1 MTETH
6 VNVLCNGNSTGSINL
21 SVSGGTSPYTYVWSN
36 GATTQDISS
45 LAAGTYTV
53 TVTDS
58 KSCTATKSVIITAPP
73 VLSLSTTKV
82 NVSCNGGTNGS
93 IDLTVT
99 GGTSPYTYNW
109 TGGVTTQD
117 RSNLASGTYTVT
129 VTDANSCTKT
139 ISTTIT
145 QPSVLSLSK
154 TQVNVL
160 CNGNS
165 TGSIDLTVSGGT
177 SPYTYSWTGGVT
189 TQDRSNLAAGTYT
202 VTVTD
207 ANSCTKTISA
217 TITEPSVISLTKTVT
232 DVLCAGQSNGSID
245 LTVTGGSPGYKYTWS
260 NGATTE
266 DLSNK
271 AAGTYTVTV
280 TDANNC
286 TKTTSATIN
295 QPSVLTLSTTKTDA
309 TCGLSN
315 GSIDLTVTGGTS
327 PYTYNWTGGI
337 TTQDRTNLASGT
349 YTVTVTD
356 ANSCTKTI
364 SATVNNVGGPSV
376 SETHVDVLC
385 FGNSTGSIDISVSG
399 GTSPYTYN
407 WGGGVT
413 TQDRTNLAAGT
424 YTVTV
429 TDANSCTATK
439 SVTITEPPV
448 LSLSETNVDVLCN
461 GNSTGSIDLTV
472 TGGTSPYTYNWGGG
486 VTTQDRSNLAAGTY
500 TVTVTDANS
509 CTKTISATIT
519 QPAVLSLSET
529 NVDVLCNGNSTGSI
543 DLTVTG
549 GTSPYTYNWGGGVTT
564 QDRSSLAAG
573 TYTVTVTDANS
584 CTKTI
589 SATITEPSALSLST
603 TKTDATCGNSNGSID
618 LTVTGGTSPY
628 TYNWGGGITTQDRTN
643 LAAGTYTVTVTD
655 ANSCT
660 KTVSA
665 TVNNIGGPSLSETHV
680 NVLCFGNSTGSIDI
694 SVSGGTSP
702 YTYNWGGGITTQ
714 DRTNLAAGTYTVTVT
729 DANSCTATKSVTITE
744 PPVLSLS
751 ETNVD
756 VLCNGNST
764 GSIDLTVTGGTS
776 PYTYN
781 WGGGVTTQDRSS
793 LAAGTYTVTVTDA
806 NSCTKTISATITQPA
821 VLSLSETN
829 VDVLCNG
836 NSTGSIDLTVTG
848 GTSPYTYSW
857 TGGATTQDRTNLAA
871 GTYTVTVTDANSC
884 TKTISAT
891 ITEPSALSLSTT
903 KTDATC
909 GNSNGSIDLTV
920 TGGTSPYTYN
930 WGGGITTQDRTNL
943 AAGTYT
949 VTVTDANSCTKTVSA
964 TVNNIG
970 GPSLSETHVNVLCFG
985 NSTGSIDISV
995 SGGTS
1000 PFTYNWGGGITTQDR
1015 TNLAAGTYTVTVT
1028 DANSCTAT
1036 KSVTITE
1043 PPVLSL
1049 SETNVDVLCNGNST
1063 GSIDLTVTGGTSPY
1077 TYNWGGGV
1085 TTQDRTN
1092 LAAGT
1097 YTVTVTDANSC
1108 TKTIS
1113 ATITQP
1119 AVLSLS
1125 ETNVDVLCNG
1135 NSTGSIDLTVTG
1147 GTSPYT
1153 YSWTGGATTQD
1164 RTNLAAGTYTVT
1176 VTDAN
1181 SCTKT
1186 ISATITEPSALSLST
1201 TKTDATCGNSNGSID
1216 LTVTGGTS
1224 PYTYNWGG
1232 GITTQDRTN
1241 LARVLTR

>member
-1 MTETH
+1 MNALYTLVSSTLPFPKAMLIGCFALGIFSTPILSAQVQVIEPGAAPSAQEESAQSSTGEEVAATNGSLSGSPTPLQPAGANPSEPFVDAWYDFINNKDESGAFAETNCDCTDNLMTNGSFENGTNGWSWWNGSLVTGTYGAQCGANSGQFQHSGNGNKGGYYQDKTGIAVGETISLAVYAGQHEPQNFDAYVGFEFYKSDWTFISDEVVEVNGGLPGMSFYTLSAVVPTNTHYVRVIGYCNGNWLKTDGWCVTVPPTCDADITGLIFNKMDGGTDITITNGGTYNLSDIGSLYNLEAVVTTGSESAKFTVTGPTGGSNTENAEPYNHPSSGTAWSPAAGDYTVTVKLYSQDNLGGLLCDEFTISFTIQECDNVTNGGTIGSDQVACGVSSFDPAPLTNITFPTGGSGTIEYMWLKATASTCPPVGDPAWTTISGANLATYDPPSITASTCYMRCSRRAGCQDWDGESNRVSVVFNPGITLTETH

-165 TGSIDLTVSGGT
+165 TGSIDLTVTGGT

-245 LTVTGGSPGYKYTWS
+245 LTVTGGSPGYKYSWS

-327 PYTYNWTGGI
+327 PYTYNWGWRYHN
-337 TTQDRTNLASGT
+337 QDRTNLASGT

-356 ANSCTKTI
+356 ANSCTKTV
-364 SATVNNVGGPSV
+364 SATVNNIGGPSL

-407 WGGGVT
+407 WGGGV
-413 TQDRTNLAAGT
+413 
-424 YTVTV
+424 
-429 TDANSCTATK
+429 
-439 SVTITEPPV
+439 
-448 LSLSETNVDVLCN
+448 
-461 GNSTGSIDLTV
+461 
-472 TGGTSPYTYNWGGG
+472 
-486 VTTQDRSNLAAGTY
+486 
-500 TVTVTDANS
+500 
-509 CTKTISATIT
+509 
-519 QPAVLSLSET
+519 
-529 NVDVLCNGNSTGSI
+529 
-543 DLTVTG
+543 
-549 GTSPYTYNWGGGVTT
+549 
-564 QDRSSLAAG
+564 
-573 TYTVTVTDANS
+573 
-584 CTKTI
+584 
-589 SATITEPSALSLST
+589 
-603 TKTDATCGNSNGSID
+603 
-618 LTVTGGTSPY
+618 
-628 TYNWGGGITTQDRTN
+628 
-643 LAAGTYTVTVTD
+643 
-655 ANSCT
+655 
-660 KTVSA
+660 
-665 TVNNIGGPSLSETHV
+665 
-680 NVLCFGNSTGSIDI
+680 
-694 SVSGGTSP
+694 
-702 YTYNWGGGITTQ
+702 TTQ

-909 GNSNGSIDLTV
+909 GNSNGAIDLTV

-970 GPSLSETHVNVLCFG
+970 GPS
-985 NSTGSIDISV
+985 
-995 SGGTS
+995 
-1000 PFTYNWGGGITTQDR
+1000 
-1015 TNLAAGTYTVTVT
+1015 
-1028 DANSCTAT
+1028 
-1036 KSVTITE
+1036 
-1043 PPVLSL
+1043 
-1049 SETNVDVLCNGNST
+1049 
-1063 GSIDLTVTGGTSPY
+1063 
-1077 TYNWGGGV
+1077 
-1085 TTQDRTN
+1085 
-1092 LAAGT
+1092 
-1097 YTVTVTDANSC
+1097 
-1108 TKTIS
+1108 
-1113 ATITQP
+1113 
-1119 AVLSLS
+1119 
-1125 ETNVDVLCNG
+1125 
-1135 NSTGSIDLTVTG
+1135 
-1147 GTSPYT
+1147 
-1153 YSWTGGATTQD
+1153 
-1164 RTNLAAGTYTVT
+1164 
-1176 VTDAN
+1176 
-1181 SCTKT
+1181 
-1186 ISATITEPSALSLST
+1186 
-1201 TKTDATCGNSNGSID
+1201 
-1216 LTVTGGTS
+1216 
-1224 PYTYNWGG
+1224 
-1232 GITTQDRTN
+1232 
-1241 LARVLTR
+1241 